1 MLLVGTMKEKTHKK
15 LNISLPADLH
25 AFCVKKKNEEQ
36 AKNPLATVAISK
48 IIASAVREMKEE
60 EDRRRI
66 MMNDQPNAP
75 AHNARTSSPTFP
87 RGKTRS
93 R

>member
-1 MLLVGTMKEKTHKK
+1 MKEKTHKK

-25 AFCVKKKNEEQ
+25 AFCVQKKKEEQ
-36 AKNPLATVAISK
+36 ARNPLATVPISK

-60 EDRRRI
+60 EDRRKI
-66 MMNDQPNAP
+66 LMNDNPNTPAP
-75 AHNARTSSPTFP
+75 DARRFFPTFSP
-87 RGKTRS
+87 KKTRS